1 MSYYL
6 VKISLTVLLVV
17 VISEVA
23 KRSSLIGGVL
33 ASIPVISVLAI
44 LWLYVETQNID
55 KVSQLASSVFWLVIP
70 SLALF
75 ISLPLLLKAGVGF
88 YSSLA
93 LSIVITVLAYF
104 LMITILNQFGIRL

>member
-6 VKISLTVLLVV
+6 VKVSLTVLLVV

-33 ASIPVISVLAI
+33 ASIPIISVLAI

-55 KVSQLASSVFWLVIP
+55 KVTQLASSVFWLVIP

-88 YSSLA
+88 YTSLV

>member
-17 VISEVA
+17 IISEVA

-33 ASIPVISVLAI
+33 ASIPIISVLAI

-88 YSSLA
+88 YTSLS